1 MKINSTT
8 KLSKIIACSKSK
20 NKELPAKNTSLDPTS
35 SPRESTINTILAY
48 SYSVKPIL
56 LESEKVY
63 LINLN

>member
-20 NKELPAKNTSLDPTS
+20 NKEFPAKNTSLDPTS

-48 SYSVKPIL
+48 SYSVKPIV

>member
-20 NKELPAKNTSLDPTS
+20 NTEFPVKNSSSVQTSF
-35 SPRESTINTILAY
+35 PRESTINTILAY
-48 SYSVKPIL
+48 SYSVKPIV

>member
-20 NKELPAKNTSLDPTS
+20 NTEYSVKNSSLEPTS
-35 SPRESTINTILAY
+35 YPRESTINTILAY
-48 SYSVKPIL
+48 SYSVKPIV

-63 LINLN
+63 LFNLN

>member
-20 NKELPAKNTSLDPTS
+20 NTEFSAKKTS
-35 SPRESTINTILAY
+35 SEPTLYPRESTINTILAY
-48 SYSVKPIL
+48 SYSVKPIV

-63 LINLN
+63 LFNLN